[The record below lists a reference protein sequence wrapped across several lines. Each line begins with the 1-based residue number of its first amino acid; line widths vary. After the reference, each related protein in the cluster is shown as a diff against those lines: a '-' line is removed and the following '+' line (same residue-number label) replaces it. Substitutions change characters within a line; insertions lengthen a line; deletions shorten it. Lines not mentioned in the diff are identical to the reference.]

1 MGESNIIERI
11 TAQYNALTKAEKRV
25 ADFVLAN
32 PMDAQYMSITD
43 LAASSK
49 VAEATIFRF
58 CKTVGLS
65 GYNEFKLSLAKST
78 VPSLPHD
85 TVYDIYGKVKPGD
98 SISDMCTKLYNSE
111 VEALTQTL
119 QKVDPDT
126 LTRAVDILVE
136 SERVFCFG
144 QGGSSILAMEAW
156 GRFITAATNFYHI
169 ADNHLQ
175 AMSAALMGPK
185 DAILFFSYSGSTRD
199 MLEILPLVREN
210 GVKVIL
216 ITHFPDSEGTQFAD
230 TVLLCGSNE
239 GPLQMGS
246 IAAKV
251 AQLFL
256 IDILFNEY
264 CRRDLDK
271 TMLDREATTKAITGK
286 ML

>member
-1 MGESNIIERI
+1 MSKPNILELI
-11 TAQYNALTKAEKRV
+11 TTQYNSLTKAEKRV
-25 ADFVLAN
+25 ADFVLTN
-32 PMDAQYMSITD
+32 SLEAQYMSITD
-43 LAASSK
+43 LAASSM

-58 CKTVGLS
+58 CKTLGLS

-78 VPSLPHD
+78 VPKQSRD

-98 SISDMCTKLYNSE
+98 SIPDMCTKLYNSE

-119 QKVDPDT
+119 QKIDPEA
-126 LTRAVDILVE
+126 LTQAVDILAG

-156 GRFITAATNFYHI
+156 GRFITAAPHFHHV
-169 ADNHLQ
+169 ADNHMQ
-175 AMSAALMGPK
+175 AMTAALTGAK

-216 ITHFPDSEGTQFAD
+216 VTHFPNVGGSQFAD
-230 TVLLCGSNE
+230 VVLLCGSSE

-256 IDILFNEY
+256 IDVLFNEY
-264 CRRDLDK
+264 CRRNPEK
-271 TMLDREATTKAITGK
+271 TMLNREATTKAITQK

>member
-1 MGESNIIERI
+1 MKEGNVMERI
-11 TAQYNALTKAEKRV
+11 TSQYNALTKAEKRV

-58 CKTVGLS
+58 CKTLGLS

-78 VPSLPHD
+78 VPSLSND
-85 TVYDIYGKVKPGD
+85 TVYDIYGKVKPSD
-98 SISDMCTKLYNSE
+98 SIPDMCTKLYNSE

-119 QKVDPDT
+119 QKIDPDV
-126 LTRAVDILVE
+126 LARAADILAGC
-136 SERVFCFG
+136 ERVYCFG

-156 GRFITAATNFYHI
+156 GRFITAASHFYHI
-169 ADNHLQ
+169 ADNHMQ
-175 AMSAALMGPK
+175 AMAAALLGPK

-199 MLEILPLVREN
+199 MMDILPTLHAN

-216 ITHFPDSEGTQFAD
+216 VTHFPDSQATHYAD
-230 TVLLCGSNE
+230 AVLLCGSNE

-256 IDILFNEY
+256 IDVLFNEY
-264 CRRDLDK
+264 CRRSPDS
-271 TMLDREATTKAITGK
+271 TMVNREATTKAITEK